1 MIDVM
6 CMWSRV
12 MRVVFVVLAAVLLGA
27 CAVPS
32 DQSAST
38 RPSTT
43 VTGTAEAAVTS
54 TTTAARSLERSEPTE
69 LRIPHIGT
77 RSSLIPLGLNKDGTV
92 EVPPVERPM
101 QAGWYSLGSTPGEV
115 GPAVVLG
122 HVDGYRNPGIF
133 YRLHELVPGDDVEI
147 SRADGSVVRFVVRK
161 VDQVAKAQFPT
172 EAVYGQ
178 TPDSELRLITCGGR
192 FNQAA
197 HSYMDNIVVYAT
209 LI

>member
-1 MIDVM
+1 
-6 CMWSRV
+6 
-12 MRVVFVVLAAVLLGA
+12 MRIVFVVLAAVLLGA

-32 DQSAST
+32 EQSAST
-38 RPSTT
+38 STT

-54 TTTAARSLERSEPTE
+54 TTTVARSLERSEPTE
-69 LRIPHIGT
+69 LWIPHIGA

-101 QAGWYSLGSTPGEV
+101 QAGWYSLGPTPGEV

-197 HSYMDNIVVYAT
+197 HSYVDNIVVYAT

>member
-1 MIDVM
+1 
-6 CMWSRV
+6 
-12 MRVVFVVLAAVLLGA
+12 
-27 CAVPS
+27 
-32 DQSAST
+32 
-38 RPSTT
+38 
-43 VTGTAEAAVTS
+43 
-54 TTTAARSLERSEPTE
+54 
-69 LRIPHIGT
+69 
-77 RSSLIPLGLNKDGTV
+77 LIPLGLNKDGTV

-101 QAGWYSLGSTPGEV
+101 QAGWYSLGPTPGEV

-197 HSYMDNIVVYAT
+197 HSYVDNIVVYAT